1 MRVQEVHPNTTAQSG
16 KTGRG
21 EPAIT
26 IVIPVLATTTN
37 LPEILPLIPS
47 WVHEVVLV
55 TSTPSQKLRDLSDL
69 LRPETR
75 VIEAGS
81 SPRLTLLRRG
91 YEVASG
97 DIIVTFD
104 PASGVSPAVTG
115 KLVRALRNGSDYA
128 VGSRFLYRN
137 QHTDLP
143 LPKWWGNAA
152 LERLVKLLHG
162 GYYSDPASGV
172 FAFWKRVLPLLNI
185 DEGDQRARL
194 LGAHTVIN
202 VQALR
207 ARLKITEVPI
217 KVGEDGA
224 REGADPVKKRAPK
237 VSVVIPALNEAEN
250 LPHVLP
256 RIPEWVHEVLLVDG
270 FSTDDTIEVAKRIR
284 PDIRVVHQVGSGKGA
299 ALRSGVD
306 AAKGDIVV
314 MMDADGSTDPSEIGL
329 FVREL
334 RDGADFV
341 KGSRFL
347 QGGGT
352 ADMPRYRQL
361 GNWGLVTL
369 ANTLFVTHYSDI
381 TYGYNATWRRYKDEL
396 ALDIDDWA
404 SEIISNIR
412 AANNGLLVVEVPS
425 FENERIAGTAKL
437 EAFSAGWMILKAILR
452 EWANKIGLN
461 RRALGTREEMQVVE
475 EQLVDTKRS

>member
-1 MRVQEVHPNTTAQSG
+1 M
-16 KTGRG
+16 
-21 EPAIT
+21 
-26 IVIPVLATTTN
+26 PVLASTTN
-37 LPEILPLIPS
+37 LPEMLPLVPE

-55 TSTPSQKLRDLSDL
+55 TDVPTQKLRDLSEL
-69 LRPETR
+69 LRPGTR
-75 VIEAGS
+75 IVQAGS
-81 SPRLTLLRRG
+81 SRRLTLLRRG
-91 YEVASG
+91 YEAASG

-104 PASGVSPAVTG
+104 PASGVSPAVIG
-115 KLVRALRNGSDYA
+115 KLVRALRNGSDHA
-128 VGSRFLYRN
+128 VGSRFLYRS
-137 QHTDLP
+137 QHVGIP
-143 LPKWWGNAA
+143 LSRWWASVA
-152 LERLVKLLHG
+152 LERLVNLIYG
-162 GYYSDPASGV
+162 GYYSDPGSGV
-172 FAFWKRVLPLLNI
+172 FAFWKRVLPLMKI
-185 DEGDQRARL
+185 DESDRRARL
-194 LGAHTVIN
+194 LGSHTVIN
-202 VQALR
+202 VEALR

-217 KVGEDGA
+217 KVAEDGA
-224 REGADPVKKRAPK
+224 RELDGYSPSRAPR

-270 FSTDDTIEVAKRIR
+270 LSTDDTIEVAKRIR
-284 PDIRVVHQVGSGKGA
+284 PDIRIVYQIGTGKGA

-334 RDGADFV
+334 RDGADYV

-452 EWANKIGLN
+452 EWTSKIGLT
-461 RRALGTREEMQVVE
+461 RPTPEPREEAPVAE
-475 EQLVDTKRS
+475 EQLVDTL

>member
-1 MRVQEVHPNTTAQSG
+1 MRVQEVGSNPAAQSG
-16 KTGRG
+16 KTGRS
-21 EPAIT
+21 ESAVT
-26 IVIPVLATTTN
+26 VVMPVLATTTN
-37 LPEILPLIPS
+37 LPEVLPLIPE
-47 WVHEVVLV
+47 WVQEIVLV
-55 TSTPSQKLRDLSDL
+55 TEEPTQKLRDLAEL
-69 LRPETR
+69 LRPGTT
-75 VIEAGS
+75 VVQAS
-81 SPRLTLLRRG
+81 SSRRLSMLRSG
-91 YEVASG
+91 YEAASG
-97 DIIVTFD
+97 DIIVMFD
-104 PASGVSPAVTG
+104 PRSGVSPDVIG

-137 QHTDLP
+137 QHTGLP
-143 LPKWWGNAA
+143 LPRWWANV
-152 LERLVKLLHG
+152 LERLVNLIYG
-162 GYYSDPASGV
+162 GYYSDPASSI
-172 FAFWKRVLPLLNI
+172 FAFWKRLLPLMKI
-185 DEGDQRARL
+185 DKRDWRL
-194 LGAHTVIN
+194 RLFGPHTMIN
-202 VQALR
+202 VEALR

-217 KVGEDGA
+217 KVGEDAG
-224 REGADPVKKRAPK
+224 RGSTGRLGTRAPR
-237 VSVVIPALNEAEN
+237 VSVLIPALNEAES

-256 RIPEWVHEVLLVDG
+256 RIPGWVHEVLLVDG

-284 PDIRVVHQVGSGKGA
+284 PDIRIVYQEGAGKGA
-299 ALRSGVD
+299 ALRTGF
-306 AAKGDIVV
+306 AAARGDIVV

-369 ANTLFVTHYSDI
+369 ANTLFLTHYSDI
-381 TYGYNATWRRYKDEL
+381 TYGYNATWRRYQDEL

-437 EAFSAGWMILKAILR
+437 EAFSAGWMILKAILY
-452 EWANKIGLN
+452 EWKSKVGL
-461 RRALGTREEMQVVE
+461 RWVASESRVEERMAE
-475 EQLVDTKRS
+475 EQLVDTT